1 MKNSGN
7 EAQSKGHTHTHK
19 TPSSP
24 ALSGLRLSQWV
35 TSVTGYCLPS
45 FPRLSLIHIHTP
57 TYWFV
62 PLLSH
67 SKLSNSGLA
76 VSLATLS
83 LTQKARI
90 GLIHLDFGP
99 PGSLDQARL
108 ALGGLAFSGL
118 GGAASRESEVVS
130 CESPGPRPGMALVSV
145 AEGVSL
151 GVIR

>member
-1 MKNSGN
+1 MRRCH
-7 EAQSKGHTHTHK
+7 EAQSKGHTHK
-19 TPSSP
+19 TPGSP
-24 ALSGLRLSQWV
+24 ALSGLRLPQWV
-35 TSVTGYCLPS
+35 ISVTGNSLPS
-45 FPRLSLIHIHTP
+45 FPRLSLVHIHTL

-76 VSLATLS
+76 VSLATPS
-83 LTQKARI
+83 LTQKAGI
-90 GLIHLDFGP
+90 GLIHLDLGP

-118 GGAASRESEVVS
+118 GGAASRESDVVS
-130 CESPGPRPGMALVSV
+130 CESPGPRPGTALVSV

>member
-1 MKNSGN
+1 MRRCH
-7 EAQSKGHTHTHK
+7 EAQSKGHTHK

-24 ALSGLRLSQWV
+24 ALSGLRLPQWV
-35 TSVTGYCLPS
+35 TSVTGYYCSPS
-45 FPRLSLIHIHTP
+45 FPRLSLIHIHTL

-76 VSLATLS
+76 VSLATPS

-90 GLIHLDFGP
+90 GLIHLDLGP

-118 GGAASRESEVVS
+118 GGAASRESDVVS